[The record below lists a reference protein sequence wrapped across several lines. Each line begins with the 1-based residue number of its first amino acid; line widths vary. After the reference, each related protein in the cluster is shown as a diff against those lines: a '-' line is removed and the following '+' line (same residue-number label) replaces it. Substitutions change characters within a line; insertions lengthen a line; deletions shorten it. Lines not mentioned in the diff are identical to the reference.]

1 MDRRKL
7 GKGSCSTGGP
17 ISQSIISN
25 MSVPGLNQRPYQ
37 ITSVEFSPEG
47 DQLLAS
53 YSGEGVYLFDIKV
66 NCFFSCD
73 SWLFFKRNPKESNF
87 SGLYLL
93 DIKILIRILKSCA
106 VKNVCVQ
113 IVMDSPRFV
122 YCKIDFLH
130 ILLDS

>member
-17 ISQSIISN
+17 VSQSIVSN

-66 NCFFSCD
+66 SLFSRVSGHC
-73 SWLFFKRNPKESNF
+73 SIVLFDIFLKR
-87 SGLYLL
+87 
-93 DIKILIRILKSCA
+93 
-106 VKNVCVQ
+106 
-113 IVMDSPRFV
+113 
-122 YCKIDFLH
+122 
-130 ILLDS
+130 